1 MARFVSLIA
10 AGVAQGA
17 IAALIALGIVL
28 LHKATGVVNFAQG
41 DLLTL
46 GAYTGYWLIVRHRM
60 PTLPAYLITVVLV
73 FLVGV
78 AIERV
83 GYAPL
88 RKQPILAVLISTF
101 ALALGLRSL
110 IILWQSAD
118 DRNLPSP
125 FGAKVWHVAGA
136 AIPYQNILIVIA
148 TLVVFAALSVLLQRT
163 AVGRQVRALA
173 ADRETALLQGI
184 RVERLS
190 IVMFGLSAALAG
202 LGGMMV
208 APTLTVTPTLGFPL
222 LLASFAAVVLGG
234 FDRIGGTVAAA
245 FAIAIVQQLLGG
257 YVSHTFIEAYPY
269 LILLGSLMIRP
280 EGFVRGVTGVRY

>member
-28 LHKATGVVNFAQG
+28 LHKATGIVNFAQG

-46 GAYTGYWLIVRHRM
+46 GAYVGYWLIVKHSM
-60 PTLPAYLITVVLV
+60 PTLPAYLVTLLLV

-110 IILWQSAD
+110 IILWQGAD

-125 FGAKVWHVAGA
+125 FKSNVWHVAGA
-136 AIPYQNILIVIA
+136 AVPYQNILIVIA
-148 TLVVFAALSVLLQRT
+148 TLVVFAALSWLLQRT

-202 LGGMMV
+202 LGGLMV

-245 FAIAIVQQLLGG
+245 FVIAIVQQILGG
-257 YVSHTFIEAYPY
+257 YVSHSYIEAYPY
-269 LILLGSLMIRP
+269 IILLGSLMIRP
-280 EGFVRGVTGVRY
+280 EGFVRGGTGVRY

>member
-1 MARFVSLIA
+1 MARFVALLA

-28 LHKATGVVNFAQG
+28 LHKATGIVNFAQG

-46 GAYTGYWLIVRHRM
+46 GAYMGYYLIVTHNI
-60 PTLPAYLITVVLV
+60 PTIPAYIITILAV
-73 FLVGV
+73 FIVGV
-78 AIERV
+78 IIERV

-88 RKQPILAVLISTF
+88 RKQPLLAVLISTF

-110 IILWQSAD
+110 IVLWQTAD
-118 DRNLPSP
+118 ARNLPP
-125 FGAKVWHVAGA
+125 AFGGRVWHVGGA
-136 AIPYQNILIVIA
+136 AVPYQNILIVVA
-148 TLVVFAALSVLLQRT
+148 TLVVFVLLTLLLQRT
-163 AVGRQVRALA
+163 AMGRQVRALA

-190 IVMFGLSAALAG
+190 ILMFGLSAALAG
-202 LGGMMV
+202 LGGIMV
-208 APTLTVTPTLGFPL
+208 APTLTVQPTLGFPL

-245 FAIAIVQQLLGG
+245 FGIAIVQQMLGG
-257 YVSHTFIEAYPY
+257 YVSHSYTEAYPY
-269 LILLGSLMIRP
+269 MILLVSLMIKP

>member
-1 MARFVSLIA
+1 MARFVALLA

-28 LHKATGVVNFAQG
+28 LHKATGIVNFAQG

-46 GAYTGYWLIVRHRM
+46 GAYMGYYLIVTHNI
-60 PTLPAYLITVVLV
+60 PTVPAYILTILAV
-73 FLVGV
+73 FIVGV
-78 AIERV
+78 IIERV

-88 RKQPILAVLISTF
+88 RKQPLLAVLISTF

-110 IILWQSAD
+110 IVLWQTAD
-118 DRNLPSP
+118 ARNLPP
-125 FGAKVWHVAGA
+125 AFGGRVWHVGGA
-136 AIPYQNILIVIA
+136 AVPYQNILIVVA
-148 TLVVFAALSVLLQRT
+148 TLVVFVLLTLLLQRT
-163 AVGRQVRALA
+163 SMGRQVRALA

-190 IVMFGLSAALAG
+190 ILMFGLSAALAG
-202 LGGMMV
+202 LGGIMV
-208 APTLTVTPTLGFPL
+208 APTLTVQPTLGFPL

-234 FDRIGGTVAAA
+234 FDRVGGTVAAA
-245 FAIAIVQQLLGG
+245 FGIAIVQQMLGG
-257 YVSHTFIEAYPY
+257 YVSHSYTEAYPY
-269 LILLGSLMIRP
+269 MILLISLMIKP